1 MAQTILINKC
11 EGHALFNNPLNT
23 FYLLLYGVRHMVKD
37 HSDSE
42 SENPLPPHGLLFHIN
57 SNDYFICTIMK
68 IAREE
73 TDNHQM
79 GYSFQLTTRVLYFHH
94 PTDRIAHTMAF
105 VQTVIERWMEREITQ
120 CVHHEGCILQ
130 FI

>member
-1 MAQTILINKC
+1 
-11 EGHALFNNPLNT
+11 
-23 FYLLLYGVRHMVKD
+23 MVND

-42 SENPLPPHGLLFHIN
+42 SGNPLPPHGLLFHIN
-57 SNDYFICTIMK
+57 SNGYFICTILQ

-73 TDNHQM
+73 TH
-79 GYSFQLTTRVLYFHH
+79 GHHIRYSFQLRTRVLYLHH

-120 CVHHEGCILQ
+120 WVHHEGCILQ